1 MQEKFKIKLED
12 KGQDLLFFITN
23 YKGQIIEAGPFH
35 SKLYVGGYIP
45 IESQRSAALRSG
57 GLTSLNFR

>member
-1 MQEKFKIKLED
+1 
-12 KGQDLLFFITN
+12 
-23 YKGQIIEAGPFH
+23 
-35 SKLYVGGYIP
+35 VGGYIP